1 MRSCQAPTAYGAGT
15 INKNARIIPV
25 ACRPHNPPMT
35 CGPGAVSAR
44 VWGTESWHARCVEVG
59 PTPLGVCGLLTNDH
73 DHREGTN
80 ICSLT
85 RTSPPIG
92 QDERELNGLIATP
105 ET

>member
-1 MRSCQAPTAYGAGT
+1 MPGANRIRRGDDKQECPYYTCGLPSTQSAHDLRPGSSIGAGL
-15 INKNARIIPV
+15 
-25 ACRPHNPPMT
+25 
-35 CGPGAVSAR
+35 
-44 VWGTESWHARCVEVG
+44 GTESWHARCVEVG